1 MICLLA
7 AAETYCIIPSVRYTT
22 DIKEL
27 QPLFF
32 VIFMVIALS
41 FGPITSPMDVCLY
54 AACNVSGMPIEKIT
68 KGSVPWLAVWVACL
82 LIFILFPDLIA
93 YPISLL
99 FLV

>member
-54 AACNVSGMPIEKIT
+54 AACNVSGMPIEKIQRT
-68 KGSVPWLAVWVACL
+68 DALAGRMGGMFAH
-82 LIFILFPDLIA
+82 FHLFPDLIA
-93 YPISLL
+93 YPHSLL